1 MLKKYKIV
9 ESEFGGLTLHTRNNL
24 FVVALFLSPL
34 VIANVI
40 ALVLTKIDLLMLL
53 LWLFS
58 TITLLGFALTPYRY
72 TKYFSTPEELHEYIA
87 EERLKSKP
95 ETYYLDD

>member
-9 ESEFGGLTLHTRNNL
+9 ESEFGGVTLHTRNNL
-24 FVVALFLSPL
+24 FVVALYSLLL
-34 VIANVI
+34 VIADIV
-40 ALVLTKIDLLMLL
+40 ALILTRIDLLLL
-53 LWLFS
+53 PLWILLS
-58 TITLLGFALTPYRY
+58 ITLLGFALTPYRY

-95 ETYYLDD
+95 QTFYLDD